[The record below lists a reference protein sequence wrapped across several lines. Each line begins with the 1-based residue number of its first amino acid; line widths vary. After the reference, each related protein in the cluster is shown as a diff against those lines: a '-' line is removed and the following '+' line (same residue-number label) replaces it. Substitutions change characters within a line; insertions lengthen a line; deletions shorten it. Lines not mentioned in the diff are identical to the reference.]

1 MFKGGID
8 LTKKKQSLKLPVSF
22 KENIRDLA
30 LYNYVLQQKD
40 SLGISTYIKLLIEK
54 DMREKGIWKY
64 D

>member
-1 MFKGGID
+1 M
-8 LTKKKQSLKLPVSF
+8 TKRKQSLKLPVSF

-30 LYNYVLQQKD
+30 LYNYTLEQKD
-40 SLGISTYIKLLIEK
+40 TLGISTYVKLLIEK

>member
-1 MFKGGID
+1 MA
-8 LTKKKQSLKLPVSF
+8 KKKQSLKLPVSF

-54 DMREKGIWKY
+54 DMKEKGSWKY

>member
-1 MFKGGID
+1 M
-8 LTKKKQSLKLPVSF
+8 TKKKQSLKLPVSF

-30 LYNYVLQQKD
+30 LYNYVLEQKE

-54 DMREKGIWKY
+54 DMKEKGIWKF

>member
-1 MFKGGID
+1 MA
-8 LTKKKQSLKLPVSF
+8 KKKQSLKLPVSF

-30 LYNYVLQQKD
+30 LYNYVLQQKN

-54 DMREKGIWKY
+54 DMKEKGIWKY

>member
-1 MFKGGID
+1 M
-8 LTKKKQSLKLPVSF
+8 TKKKQSLKLPVSF

-54 DMREKGIWKY
+54 DMKEKGIWKY

>member
-1 MFKGGID
+1 M
-8 LTKKKQSLKLPVSF
+8 TKKKQSLKLPVSF

-30 LYNYVLQQKD
+30 LYNYVLEQKE

-54 DMREKGIWKY
+54 DMKEKGVWKF

>member
-1 MFKGGID
+1 MA
-8 LTKKKQSLKLPVSF
+8 KKKQSLKLPVSF

-64 D
+64 E

>member
-1 MFKGGID
+1 M
-8 LTKKKQSLKLPVSF
+8 TKKKQSLKLPVSF

-30 LYNYVLQQKD
+30 LYNYILEQKD
-40 SLGISTYIKLLIEK
+40 TLGISTYIKLLVEK

>member
-1 MFKGGID
+1 MA
-8 LTKKKQSLKLPVSF
+8 KKKQSLKLPVSF

-54 DMREKGIWKY
+54 DMKEKGIWKY